1 MGLIIISGNIEK
13 EETIQKDAACSV
25 CNASRPEGFGNELE
39 KIFWTLNSIPVNEL
53 ANADRD
59 MCDFHKK
66 KAKSL
71 TIISS
76 QDEYLELDASTA
88 FADKPKAKNI
98 SKEEYEKAEI
108 NNEA

>member
-1 MGLIIISGNIEK
+1 MGLIIISDQLEK
-13 EETIQKDAACSV
+13 QETVEKHANCTV

-53 ANADRD
+53 ANADRS

-71 TIISS
+71 KIITS
-76 QDEYLELDASTA
+76 QDEYLELDSSTA
-88 FADKPKAKNI
+88 MADKPKAISI
-98 SKEEYEKAEI
+98 SKEEYDKVEI
-108 NNEA
+108 ENET